1 MKCPRVV
8 GLLTIVAALGIPI
21 SLRAQA
27 FGLNEIGSCAI
38 ARGFATTAS
47 PCRDASTIY
56 WNAAAATSL
65 PGWNVSLGAAV
76 IALKGSFR
84 QDTTHALFNADAP
97 TKTIPNFF
105 INYHSPSSKAAYG
118 IGVYVP
124 YGLTSQWSP
133 DFPGRF
139 EAQKASL
146 ATVYVQPNFA
156 WQINDKW
163 SIGGGPVWGH
173 STVELIQALDLST
186 QATAP
191 GGPTFAQIGIAG
203 GTQFGLARLKGSAN
217 GFGAQIAISGHPAQ
231 NFMVG
236 ARFLTPVTFKYD
248 NADATFT
255 ETQTGLVLGAGLPTA
270 GGVIPAGTPIDA
282 LVAPEFATGGPLV
295 AQKVST
301 SITHPAQLQAGA
313 SYAGFAN
320 WLLEA
325 DYSWVGWKRFNVL
338 PVQFQGPAANVA
350 SRNLIEDY
358 NNSSAIRLGAEY
370 TIPTDGWKLRAGLA
384 GAASAAP
391 PETVTPLL
399 PEEDRAYF
407 TVGAGIPFMHRYAL
421 DASYARVWTP
431 GARGRIA
438 ERTSETQT
446 AADLN
451 TGVYTLSA
459 NIFAFTLR
467 ASF

>member
-1 MKCPRVV
+1 MKFPRVV
-8 GLLTIVAALGIPI
+8 RLLPMLAALGIPM
-21 SLRAQA
+21 SAGAQG

-65 PGWNVSLGAAV
+65 SGWNVSLGAAV
-76 IALKGSFR
+76 IAIKGSFK
-84 QDTTHALFNADAP
+84 QDTTRAIFNADEP
-97 TKTIPNFF
+97 TKTIPNVF
-105 INYHSPSSKAAYG
+105 INYHSPSSRAAWG

-133 DFPGRF
+133 TFPGRF
-139 EAQKASL
+139 EAQKAAL
-146 ATVYVQPNFA
+146 ATVYVQPNVA

-173 STVELIQALDLST
+173 SSVELIQGLDLSSQST
-186 QATAP
+186 FA
-191 GGPTFAQIGIAG
+191 GGPTFAQIGIAA

-217 GFGAQIAISGHPAQ
+217 GFGAQIALSGHPSQ
-231 NFMVG
+231 NLMVG

-255 ETQTGLVLGAGLPTA
+255 ETQTGLVLGADLPTPA
-270 GGVIPAGTPIDA
+270 GTIPAGTPVDG
-282 LVAPEFATGGPLV
+282 LVAGEFATGGPLV

-301 SITHPAQLQAGA
+301 TITHPAQIQAGA
-313 SYAGFAN
+313 AYSGFRN

-325 DYSWVGWKRFNVL
+325 DYAWVGYKRFGVL
-338 PVQFQGPAANVA
+338 PVEFQGPAKTVA
-350 SRNLIEDY
+350 SRDLIENY
-358 NNSSAIRLGAEY
+358 NNSSALRLGAEY
-370 TIPTDGWKLRAGLA
+370 TIPTDGWKLRAGFA
-384 GAASAAP
+384 GVASAAP

-399 PEEDRAYF
+399 PEQDRAYF
-407 TVGAGIPFMHRYAL
+407 TAGAGIPFMQRYTL

-431 GARGRIA
+431 GARGRIV
-438 ERTSETQT
+438 ERTSTSQT

-459 NIFAFTLR
+459 NIFALSLK